1 MTFDR
6 WPQPET
12 LRAAPDYTI
21 GQLQAAMAEGQI
33 LTGQA
38 VHCDTALNLH
48 IRLGALSGIS
58 RAASASRPFSPARSG
73 RSPCSRAW
81 GAASAAA

>member
-48 IRLGALSGIS
+48 IRLGALSGIMPRMYS
-58 RAASASRPFSPARSG
+58 
-73 RSPCSRAW
+73 
-81 GAASAAA
+81 

>member
-48 IRLGALSGIS
+48 IRLGALSGHHAARRVR
-58 RAASASRPFSPARSG
+58 RAPFSPARSG
-73 RSPCSRAW
+73 RSPCSCVGR
-81 GAASAAA
+81 GVCCR

>member
-48 IRLGALSGIS
+48 IRLGAL
-58 RAASASRPFSPARSG
+58 
-73 RSPCSRAW
+73 
-81 GAASAAA
+81 